1 MRFFLLI
8 NVQRVSSSSVEV
20 NKSIVSHIKKGILC
34 LICAVPND
42 TFQTCEK
49 VAEKFCKLRI
59 FNDPKGKMNKSL
71 IDINGSVLLVSQ
83 FTLVANIKNGNRPD
97 FKGAMEPIKAKLLF
111 DHLAKLMMAK
121 NIETKTG
128 IFGANM
134 KLNICNDG
142 PVTIPMNIQ

>member
-34 LICAVPND
+34 LLCSI
-42 TFQTCEK
+42 
-49 VAEKFCKLRI
+49 
-59 FNDPKGKMNKSL
+59 
-71 IDINGSVLLVSQ
+71 LLVSQ
-83 FTLVANIKNGNRPD
+83 FTLAANIKNGNRPD
-97 FKGAMEPIKAKLLF
+97 FQGAMEPIKAKFLF
-111 DHLAKLMMAK
+111 DHLVKLMMAK

>member
-1 MRFFLLI
+1 MLI

-20 NKSIVSHIKKGILC
+20 NKLIVSHIKKGLVC

-42 TFQTCEK
+42 TLQTCEK

-59 FNDPKGKMNKSL
+59 FNDQNGKMNKSL
-71 IDINGSVLLVSQ
+71 IDINGSILLVSQ
-83 FTLVANIKNGNRPD
+83 FTLAANIKNGNRPN
-97 FKGAMEPIKAKLLF
+97 FQGAMEPIKAKFLF
-111 DHLAKLMMAK
+111 DHLVKLMMAK

-142 PVTIPMNIQ
+142 PVTIPMNIK